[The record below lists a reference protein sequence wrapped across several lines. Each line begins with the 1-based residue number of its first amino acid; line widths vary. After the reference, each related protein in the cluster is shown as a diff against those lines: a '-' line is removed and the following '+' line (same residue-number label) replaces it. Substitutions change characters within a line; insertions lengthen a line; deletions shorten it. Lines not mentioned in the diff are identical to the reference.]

1 MWIMWIRDKKIWSIV
16 KLARSVVGLAIH
28 VYMFEDIFIKFIVR
42 VVNLFIRAREETEKR
57 KPIHSGARGKEKR
70 ARARGEEKREI
81 GLINGSTANA
91 K

>member
-57 KPIHSGARGKEKR
+57 KPIHSGARENLFIV
-70 ARARGEEKREI
+70 AREEKRRE
-81 GLINGSTANA
+81 